1 MKTYVIIGATGHT
14 GKPISLGLL
23 EHGHTVRIIARNSSK
38 TKELTDKGALLF
50 QGDISDADFLKKAFD
65 GADALYTLV
74 AIDPQASDFYATQ
87 VAQVSAVAE
96 ALKTSTIKNVV
107 ALSSVG
113 AHLSSGAGVVQGLQ
127 KMEELFNEIPGINML
142 YLRAGYFLENG
153 LGIAGMVKMMGILG
167 TPVRGDLKI
176 PMVATKDIAAVALK
190 HLLALD
196 FTGKSHEYVLGA
208 RDYTYEEIASIYG
221 NAIGNPGL
229 RYVQFPYAD
238 AKQAMM
244 MMGMGGNFTDRM
256 IEFTKAMNEGL
267 VQGEHQ
273 RTAENTTPTTA
284 EEFAEVFRDV
294 YENQ

>member
-1 MKTYVIIGATGHT
+1 MKTYVVIGATGHT
-14 GKPISLGLL
+14 GKPIASGLL
-23 EHGHTVRIIARNSSK
+23 EHGYTVRIIARNTAK
-38 TKELTDKGALLF
+38 TKELTDKGAILF
-50 QGDISDADFLKKAFD
+50 QGDISDVDFLKMAFE

-74 AIDPQASDFYATQ
+74 SIDPQASDFFATQ

-96 ALKTSTIKNVV
+96 ALTASPIKYVV

-127 KMEELFNEIPGINML
+127 KMEELLNKLRDINVL

-153 LGIAGMVKMMGILG
+153 LTLAGMVKMMGILG

-176 PMVATKDIAAVALK
+176 PMIATKDIAAVGLK

-196 FTGKSHEYVLGA
+196 FTGKGHEYLLGA

-221 NAIGNPGL
+221 TAIGNPGL
-229 RYVQFPYAD
+229 RYMQFPYED
-238 AKQAMM
+238 AKKAFM
-244 MMGMGGNFTDRM
+244 MMGMGESFTDRM
-256 IEFTKAMNEGL
+256 IEFTKAMNEGR
-267 VQGEHQ
+267 VQEDYQ

-284 EEFAEVFRDV
+284 EEFAPLFRDI
-294 YENQ
+294 YEG